1 MSYPV
6 SDIDGVDQH
15 IAEKLKKVGI
25 RTSAR
30 LLERAKDPRGR
41 KALAASTGLP
51 DSAILKFANVADLM
65 RLRGVAQEYAELLEA
80 VGVDTVRD
88 LRNRNPANLARAI
101 AQANDK
107 APRVRLLPSERMI
120 AKWIA
125 EAKTLPPV
133 MTY

>member
-6 SDIDGVDQH
+6 IEIDGVDQH
-15 IAEKLKKVGI
+15 VAEKLKKLGI
-25 RTSAR
+25 RTSAA
-30 LLERAKDPRGR
+30 LLDRAKDPKGR

-51 DSAILKFANVADLM
+51 ERTILKFANVADLM
-65 RLRGVAQEYAELLEA
+65 RLRGVAREYAELLEA

-88 LRNRNPANLARAI
+88 LRNRNPANLAKAI
-101 AQANDK
+101 AHANGK
-107 APRVRLLPSERMI
+107 APRVRLLPSERMV